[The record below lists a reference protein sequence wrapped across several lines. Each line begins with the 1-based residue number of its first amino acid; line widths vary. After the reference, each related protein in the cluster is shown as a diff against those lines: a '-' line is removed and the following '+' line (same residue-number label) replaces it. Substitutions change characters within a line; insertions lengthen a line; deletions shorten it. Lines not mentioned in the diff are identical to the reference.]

1 MFNFKIKKNIF
12 LKSLLITQGATEK
25 KISLPVLSNL
35 LIESINLNKEKLYSD
50 INSDNKSNG
59 LIKISATDLE
69 ITIKDYCGAEIISEG
84 KITLNAKKL
93 YSIIKEF
100 PDDKTNDNSKENKN
114 EDIDIEIKETEAGL
128 VIISYKKIIFKL
140 TTIPVIDYPTLLDIN
155 TEDNFNVNLKFL
167 KFIINKVI
175 FSTALEETKKSLSGI
190 YFILLE
196 IEGENYL
203 RLVATDGHRLSLAQ
217 LKLFNNNENKTEEI
231 NKDLLNSNK
240 EPSEQIN
247 LIYDKFKE
255 GVIIPRKI
263 LSELIKIDVDKDVFV
278 NIAINSNNVIF
289 KLNDGINNK
298 NNINSIYGTT
308 FISRLIDGKYP
319 NYETILPKNNYK
331 TAIIKTEELINSIK
345 RVYILAEE
353 KSHSI
358 ELSFDKNLLI
368 IKTVQTNQG
377 EAVDEIEIEYSG
389 EPINIKLNSKYI
401 LDFISNI
408 YNEKII
414 LKFNTIFTPL
424 VIEPLI
430 EVIEDNNKKKLK
442 SSIDLNVFN
451 YQLTGVFMPMRY

>member
-35 LIESINLNKEKLYSD
+35 LIESINLNEKNLYSD
-50 INSDNKSNG
+50 VNSDNKNNG

-100 PDDKTNDNSKENKN
+100 PDDKTNKDNKENKN

-167 KFIINKVI
+167 KFLINKVI
-175 FSTALEETKKSLSGI
+175 FSTALEETKKSLSGV

-196 IEGENYL
+196 IEGKNYL

-217 LKLFNNNENKTEEI
+217 IKLFNDSENKIEEI
-231 NKDLLNSNK
+231 NKESL
-240 EPSEQIN
+240 EQRTSIFN
-247 LIYDKFKE
+247 KFKE
-255 GVIIPRKI
+255 GIIIPRKI

-331 TAIIKTEELINSIK
+331 TAIVKTEELINSIK

-368 IKTVQTNQG
+368 IKTVQTSQG

-401 LDFISNI
+401 LDFISNV
-408 YNEKII
+408 YDEKII

-424 VIEPLI
+424 IIEPL
-430 EVIEDNNKKKLK
+430 IEDNNKKKLK
-442 SSIDLNVFN
+442 SSIDLNTFD

>member
-12 LKSLLITQGATEK
+12 LKSILITQGATEK

-35 LIESINLNKEKLYSD
+35 LIESIDLNKENLYSD
-50 INSDNKSNG
+50 INSDNKNKG

-100 PDDKTNDNSKENKN
+100 PDDKTTDNNKENKN

-155 TEDNFNVNLKFL
+155 NDDNFNVNLKFI
-167 KFIINKVI
+167 KFVINKVI
-175 FSTALEETKKSLSGI
+175 FSTALEETKKSLSGV

-217 LKLFNNNENKTEEI
+217 IKLFNNNENKIEKI
-231 NKDLLNSNK
+231 SKDILNK
-240 EPSEQIN
+240 ESSEQN
-247 LIYDKFKE
+247 NSIYDKFKE

-298 NNINSIYGTT
+298 NNINYIYGTT

-368 IKTVQTNQG
+368 IKTVQTSQG
-377 EAVDEIEIEYSG
+377 EAVDEIGIEYSG

-424 VIEPLI
+424 IIEPL
-430 EVIEDNNKKKLK
+430 IEDNNKKKSK
-442 SSIDLNVFN
+442 SSIDLNTFD

>member
-12 LKSLLITQGATEK
+12 LKSILITQGATEK

-35 LIESINLNKEKLYSD
+35 LIESINLNKENLYSD
-50 INSDNKSNG
+50 INSDNKNYG

-100 PDDKTNDNSKENKN
+100 PDDKTNDNNKENKN
-114 EDIDIEIKETEAGL
+114 EDIDIEIKETESGL

-155 TEDNFNVNLKFL
+155 TDDNFNVNLKFI
-167 KFIINKVI
+167 KFVINKVI
-175 FSTALEETKKSLSGI
+175 FSTALEETKKSLSGV

-217 LKLFNNNENKTEEI
+217 IKLFNNNENKIEKI
-231 NKDLLNSNK
+231 SKDMLNK
-240 EPSEQIN
+240 ESSEQDSS
-247 LIYDKFKE
+247 IYDKFKE
-255 GVIIPRKI
+255 GIIIPRKI

-298 NNINSIYGTT
+298 DNINYIYGTT

-319 NYETILPKNNYK
+319 NYESILPKNNYK

-424 VIEPLI
+424 IIEPL
-430 EVIEDNNKKKLK
+430 IEDNNKKKSK
-442 SSIDLNVFN
+442 SSIDLNTFD

>member
-12 LKSLLITQGATEK
+12 LKSILITQGATEK

-35 LIESINLNKEKLYSD
+35 LIESIDLNKENLYSD
-50 INSDNKSNG
+50 INSDNKNKG

-100 PDDKTNDNSKENKN
+100 PDDKTTDNNKENKN

-155 TEDNFNVNLKFL
+155 NDDNFNVNLKFI
-167 KFIINKVI
+167 KFVINKVI
-175 FSTALEETKKSLSGI
+175 FSTALEETKKSLSGV

-217 LKLFNNNENKTEEI
+217 IKLFNNNENKIEKI
-231 NKDLLNSNK
+231 SKDILNK
-240 EPSEQIN
+240 ESSEQN
-247 LIYDKFKE
+247 NSIYDKFKE

-298 NNINSIYGTT
+298 DNINYIYGTT

-319 NYETILPKNNYK
+319 NYESILPKNNYK

-424 VIEPLI
+424 IIEPL
-430 EVIEDNNKKKLK
+430 IEDNNKKKSK
-442 SSIDLNVFN
+442 SSIDLNTFD

>member
-1 MFNFKIKKNIF
+1 
-12 LKSLLITQGATEK
+12 
-25 KISLPVLSNL
+25 
-35 LIESINLNKEKLYSD
+35 
-50 INSDNKSNG
+50 
-59 LIKISATDLE
+59 
-69 ITIKDYCGAEIISEG
+69 
-84 KITLNAKKL
+84 
-93 YSIIKEF
+93 
-100 PDDKTNDNSKENKN
+100 
-114 EDIDIEIKETEAGL
+114 
-128 VIISYKKIIFKL
+128 
-140 TTIPVIDYPTLLDIN
+140 
-155 TEDNFNVNLKFL
+155 
-167 KFIINKVI
+167 
-175 FSTALEETKKSLSGI
+175 
-190 YFILLE
+190 LE

-217 LKLFNNNENKTEEI
+217 IKLFNNNENKIEKI
-231 NKDLLNSNK
+231 SKDMLNK
-240 EPSEQIN
+240 ESSEQDSS
-247 LIYDKFKE
+247 IYDKFKE
-255 GVIIPRKI
+255 GIIIPRKI

-278 NIAINSNNVIF
+278 NISINSNNVIF

-298 NNINSIYGTT
+298 DNINYIYGTT

-319 NYETILPKNNYK
+319 NYESILPKNNYK

-424 VIEPLI
+424 IIEPL
-430 EVIEDNNKKKLK
+430 IEDNNKKKSK
-442 SSIDLNVFN
+442 SSIDLNTFD

>member
-12 LKSLLITQGATEK
+12 LKSILITQGATEK

-35 LIESINLNKEKLYSD
+35 LIESINLNKENLYSD
-50 INSDNKSNG
+50 INSDNKNKG

-100 PDDKTNDNSKENKN
+100 PDDKTTDNNKENKN

-155 TEDNFNVNLKFL
+155 NDDNFNVNLKFI
-167 KFIINKVI
+167 KFVINKVI
-175 FSTALEETKKSLSGI
+175 FSTALEETKKSLSGV

-217 LKLFNNNENKTEEI
+217 IKLFNNNENKIEKI
-231 NKDLLNSNK
+231 SKDMLNK
-240 EPSEQIN
+240 ESSEQDSS
-247 LIYDKFKE
+247 IYDKFKE
-255 GVIIPRKI
+255 GIIIPRKI

-278 NIAINSNNVIF
+278 NISINSNNVIF

-298 NNINSIYGTT
+298 DNINYIYGTT

-319 NYETILPKNNYK
+319 NYESILPKNNYK

-424 VIEPLI
+424 IIEPL
-430 EVIEDNNKKKLK
+430 IEDNNKKKSK
-442 SSIDLNVFN
+442 SSIDLNTFD

>member
-12 LKSLLITQGATEK
+12 LKSLLVTQGATEK
-25 KISLPVLSNL
+25 KISLQVLSNL
-35 LIESINLNKEKLYSD
+35 LIESINLDEKNLYSD
-50 INSDNKSNG
+50 VNSDNKSNG

-100 PDDKTNDNSKENKN
+100 PDDTNNKNNNTENKN
-114 EDIDIEIKETEAGL
+114 DDIDIEIKETESGL
-128 VIISYKKIIFKL
+128 VVISYKKIIFKL

-155 TEDNFNVNLKFL
+155 TEDNFNVNLRFL

-175 FSTALEETKKSLSGI
+175 FSTALEETKKSLSGV

-196 IEGENYL
+196 IEEENYL

-217 LKLFNNNENKTEEI
+217 IKLSNNSENKTEEI
-231 NKDLLNSNK
+231 NKELL
-240 EPSEQIN
+240 EQRTSIFN
-247 LIYDKFKE
+247 KFKE
-255 GVIIPRKI
+255 GIIIPRKI
-263 LSELIKIDVDKDVFV
+263 LSELIKIDVGKDVFV

-289 KLNDGINNK
+289 KLNNGINNK

-331 TAIIKTEELINSIK
+331 TAIIKTRELINSIK

-358 ELSFDKNLLI
+358 EFSFDKDLLI
-368 IKTVQTNQG
+368 IKTVQTSQG
-377 EAVDEIEIEYSG
+377 EAVDEIEIEYNG

-401 LDFISNI
+401 LDFISNV
-408 YNEKII
+408 YDEKII

-424 VIEPLI
+424 IIEPL
-430 EVIEDNNKKKLK
+430 IEDNNKKKLK
-442 SSIDLNVFN
+442 SSIDLNTFD
-451 YQLTGVFMPMRY
+451 YQLTGIFMPMRY

>member
-1 MFNFKIKKNIF
+1 MFNFKIKKNVF
-12 LKSLLITQGATEK
+12 LKSILITQGATEK

-35 LIESINLNKEKLYSD
+35 LIESINLNKENLYSD
-50 INSDNKSNG
+50 INSDNKNHG

-100 PDDKTNDNSKENKN
+100 PDNKTDDNNKENKN

-155 TEDNFNVNLKFL
+155 TDDNFNVNLKFI

-175 FSTALEETKKSLSGI
+175 FSTALEETKKSLSGV

-217 LKLFNNNENKTEEI
+217 IKLFNNNENKIEKI
-231 NKDLLNSNK
+231 SKDMLNK
-240 EPSEQIN
+240 ESLEQDSS
-247 LIYDKFKE
+247 IYDKFKE
-255 GVIIPRKI
+255 GIIIPRKI

-278 NIAINSNNVIF
+278 NISINSNNVIF

-298 NNINSIYGTT
+298 NNINYIYGTT

-424 VIEPLI
+424 IIEPLI
-430 EVIEDNNKKKLK
+430 EGNNKKKSK
-442 SSIDLNVFN
+442 SSIDLNTFD

>member
-12 LKSLLITQGATEK
+12 LKSILITQGATEK

-35 LIESINLNKEKLYSD
+35 LIESINLNKENLYSD
-50 INSDNKSNG
+50 INSDNKNYG

-100 PDDKTNDNSKENKN
+100 PDDKTNDNNKENKN
-114 EDIDIEIKETEAGL
+114 EDIDIEIKETESGL

-155 TEDNFNVNLKFL
+155 TDDNFNVNLKFI
-167 KFIINKVI
+167 KFVINKVI
-175 FSTALEETKKSLSGI
+175 FSTALEETKKSLSGV

-217 LKLFNNNENKTEEI
+217 IKLFNNNENKIEKI
-231 NKDLLNSNK
+231 SKDMLNK
-240 EPSEQIN
+240 ESSEQDSS
-247 LIYDKFKE
+247 IYDKFKE
-255 GVIIPRKI
+255 GIIIPRKI

-278 NIAINSNNVIF
+278 NISINSNNVIF

-298 NNINSIYGTT
+298 DNINYIYGTT

-319 NYETILPKNNYK
+319 NYESILPKNNYK

-424 VIEPLI
+424 IIEPL
-430 EVIEDNNKKKLK
+430 IEDNNKKKSK
-442 SSIDLNVFN
+442 SSIDLNTFD

>member
-35 LIESINLNKEKLYSD
+35 LIESVNSNKENLYSD
-50 INSDNKSNG
+50 INSDNKNNG

-100 PDDKTNDNSKENKN
+100 PDDKTNDNNKENKN

-175 FSTALEETKKSLSGI
+175 FSTALEETKKSLSGV

-217 LKLFNNNENKTEEI
+217 IKLFNNNENKTEKI
-231 NKDLLNSNK
+231 NKES
-240 EPSEQIN
+240 SEQDN

-255 GVIIPRKI
+255 GIIIPRKI

-331 TAIIKTEELINSIK
+331 TAIVKTEELINSIK

-368 IKTVQTNQG
+368 IKTVQTSQG
-377 EAVDEIEIEYSG
+377 EAVDEIEVEYDG

-430 EVIEDNNKKKLK
+430 DVIEDNNKKKLK

>member
-12 LKSLLITQGATEK
+12 LKSILITQGATEK

-35 LIESINLNKEKLYSD
+35 LIESIDLNKENLYSD
-50 INSDNKSNG
+50 INSDNKNKG

-100 PDDKTNDNSKENKN
+100 PDDKTTDNNKENKN

-155 TEDNFNVNLKFL
+155 NDDNFNVNLKFI

-175 FSTALEETKKSLSGI
+175 FSTALEETKKSLSGV

-217 LKLFNNNENKTEEI
+217 IKLFNNNENKIEKI
-231 NKDLLNSNK
+231 SKDILNK
-240 EPSEQIN
+240 ESSEQN
-247 LIYDKFKE
+247 NSIYDKFKE

-298 NNINSIYGTT
+298 NNINYIYGTT

-368 IKTVQTNQG
+368 IKTVQTSQG
-377 EAVDEIEIEYSG
+377 EAVDEIGIEYSG

-424 VIEPLI
+424 IIEPL
-430 EVIEDNNKKKLK
+430 IEDNNKKKSK
-442 SSIDLNVFN
+442 SSIDLNTFD

>member
-1 MFNFKIKKNIF
+1 
-12 LKSLLITQGATEK
+12 
-25 KISLPVLSNL
+25 
-35 LIESINLNKEKLYSD
+35 
-50 INSDNKSNG
+50 DNKNHG

-100 PDDKTNDNSKENKN
+100 PDDKTNDNNKENKN
-114 EDIDIEIKETEAGL
+114 EDIDIEIKETESGL

-155 TEDNFNVNLKFL
+155 TDDNFNVNLKFI
-167 KFIINKVI
+167 KFVINKVI
-175 FSTALEETKKSLSGI
+175 FSTALEETKKSLSGV

-217 LKLFNNNENKTEEI
+217 IKLFNNNENKIEKI
-231 NKDLLNSNK
+231 SKDMLNK
-240 EPSEQIN
+240 ESSEQDSS
-247 LIYDKFKE
+247 IYDKFKE
-255 GVIIPRKI
+255 GIIIPRKI

-278 NIAINSNNVIF
+278 NISINSNNVIF

-298 NNINSIYGTT
+298 DNINYIYGTT

-319 NYETILPKNNYK
+319 NYESILPKNNYK

-424 VIEPLI
+424 IIEPL
-430 EVIEDNNKKKLK
+430 IEDNNKKKSK
-442 SSIDLNVFN
+442 SSIDLNTFD

>member
-12 LKSLLITQGATEK
+12 LKSILITQGATEK
-25 KISLPVLSNL
+25 KISLPILSNL
-35 LIESINLNKEKLYSD
+35 LIESINLNNLNKENLYSD
-50 INSDNKSNG
+50 NKNNG

-69 ITIKDYCGAEIISEG
+69 ITIKDYCDAEIISEG

-100 PDDKTNDNSKENKN
+100 PDDITNKDNNNNIENKNEN

-175 FSTALEETKKSLSGI
+175 FSTALEETKKNLSGV

-196 IEGENYL
+196 IEGESYL

-217 LKLFNNNENKTEEI
+217 IKLFNNKENETAEV
-231 NKDLLNSNK
+231 NK
-240 EPSEQIN
+240 ESLEQVS

-263 LSELIKIDVDKDVFV
+263 LSELIKIDPNKDVFV
-278 NIAINSNNVIF
+278 NISINSNNVIF

-298 NNINSIYGTT
+298 NNINSLYGTT

-331 TAIIKTEELINSIK
+331 TAIIKTEELIDSIK

-368 IKTVQTNQG
+368 IKTVQTSQG
-377 EAVDEIEIEYSG
+377 EAVDEIEIEYIG

-408 YNEKII
+408 YDEKII

-424 VIEPLI
+424 IIKPL
-430 EVIEDNNKKKLK
+430 IEDNNKKKLK
-442 SSIDLNVFN
+442 SSIDLNTFD

>member
-12 LKSLLITQGATEK
+12 LKSILITQGATEK

-35 LIESINLNKEKLYSD
+35 LIESIDLNKENLYSD
-50 INSDNKSNG
+50 INSDNKNKG

-100 PDDKTNDNSKENKN
+100 PDDKTTDNNKENKN

-155 TEDNFNVNLKFL
+155 NDDNFNVNLKFI
-167 KFIINKVI
+167 KFVINKVI
-175 FSTALEETKKSLSGI
+175 FSTALEETKKSLSGV

-217 LKLFNNNENKTEEI
+217 IKLFNNNENKIEKI
-231 NKDLLNSNK
+231 SKDILNK
-240 EPSEQIN
+240 ESSEQN
-247 LIYDKFKE
+247 NSIYDKFKE

-298 NNINSIYGTT
+298 DNINYIYGTT

-368 IKTVQTNQG
+368 IKTVQTSQG
-377 EAVDEIEIEYSG
+377 EAVDEIGIEYSG

-424 VIEPLI
+424 IIEPL
-430 EVIEDNNKKKLK
+430 IEDNNKKKSK
-442 SSIDLNVFN
+442 SSIDLNTFD

>member
-12 LKSLLITQGATEK
+12 LKSLLVTQGATEK
-25 KISLPVLSNL
+25 KISLQVLSNL
-35 LIESINLNKEKLYSD
+35 LIESINLDEKNLYSD
-50 INSDNKSNG
+50 VNSDNKSNG

-100 PDDKTNDNSKENKN
+100 PDDTNNKNNNTENKN
-114 EDIDIEIKETEAGL
+114 DDIDIEIKETESGL
-128 VIISYKKIIFKL
+128 VVISYKKIIFKL

-155 TEDNFNVNLKFL
+155 TEDNFNVNLRFL

-175 FSTALEETKKSLSGI
+175 FSTALEETKKSLSGV

-196 IEGENYL
+196 IEEENYL

-217 LKLFNNNENKTEEI
+217 IKLSNNSENKTEEI
-231 NKDLLNSNK
+231 NKELL
-240 EPSEQIN
+240 EQRTSIFN
-247 LIYDKFKE
+247 KFKE
-255 GVIIPRKI
+255 GIIIPRKI
-263 LSELIKIDVDKDVFV
+263 LSELIKIDAGKDVFV

-289 KLNDGINNK
+289 KLNNGINNK

-331 TAIIKTEELINSIK
+331 TAIIKTRELINSIK

-358 ELSFDKNLLI
+358 EFSFDKDLLI
-368 IKTVQTNQG
+368 IKTVQTSQG
-377 EAVDEIEIEYSG
+377 EAVDEIEIEYNG

-401 LDFISNI
+401 LDFISNV
-408 YNEKII
+408 YDEKII

-424 VIEPLI
+424 IIEPL
-430 EVIEDNNKKKLK
+430 IEDNNKKKLK
-442 SSIDLNVFN
+442 SSIDLNTFD
-451 YQLTGVFMPMRY
+451 YQLTGIFMPMRY